1 MVRHGMSSA
10 RMRERP
16 SAIRD
21 AGLRQPWH
29 VSARRLAL
37 LLAVLWSLP
46 VAAAELRVLCPNTL
60 RTPML
65 DSARA
70 FVRGSGH
77 KIEFIF
83 ASVGAI
89 HKRVAGGEIVDVA
102 IGTAQ
107 GVDAL
112 QRLGRALAGSDAA
125 IARTVLALAARE
137 HELKSVPADADRLA
151 QALRDAP
158 SLVYPDA
165 ELGSPGGGQAAELL
179 DRLGLT
185 AEVKAK
191 SRLVADAREV
201 AKRVAAGAAQ
211 LGIAQMNDILGM
223 PGVVAL
229 GPINDPPTA
238 GVVYVAVVPQ
248 RSLKADAARAFVN
261 FLTSAEAK
269 AAFRNAGYAPAD

>member
-1 MVRHGMSSA
+1 V
-10 RMRERP
+10 
-16 SAIRD
+16 
-21 AGLRQPWH
+21 L
-29 VSARRLAL
+29 ARRLAVL

-46 VAAAELRVLCPNTL
+46 AAGAELRVLCPNAL
-60 RTPML
+60 RAPML
-65 DSARA
+65 DAARA
-70 FVRGSGH
+70 FVRGSDH

-83 ASVGAI
+83 AGVGAI
-89 HKRVAGGEIVDVA
+89 HKRVAGGEVVDIA

-112 QRLGRALAGSDAA
+112 QRLGRALAGSEAA

-137 HELKSVPADADRLA
+137 RELRSAPVDADRLA
-151 QALRDAP
+151 QALRDAA

-165 ELGSPGGGQAAELL
+165 GLGTPGGGQVAELL
-179 DRLGLT
+179 ERLGLT

-191 SRLVADAREV
+191 SRLVANASEV
-201 AKRVAAGAAQ
+201 AKRVASGAAQ
-211 LGIAQMNDILGM
+211 LGIAQMNDLVGM

-229 GPINDPPTA
+229 GPINDPPTG

-248 RSLKADAARAFVN
+248 RSLKADAARAFVV
-261 FLTSAEAK
+261 FLTGADAK